1 MAGGT
6 VGVAPGTTTITM
18 DNGQTIQISDWI
30 DDKLYSTVQFNNGQN
45 GPVEAFSAGRSQQI
59 PGGTRTSTRVDTNI
73 PRSGSNGLP
82 KDWEMYVYGVGCK
95 LVRVMRPPT
104 GTVNPTLADAPSSP
118 GALSDPPMLVT
129 LFNIDRVTYLEY
141 NYNGKVYTSG
151 TINDY
156 PQGEGYSV
164 FSTNSNF
171 ELAQN
176 GVPSPRD
183 RQALVLPVWMR
194 ENLGYTFAF
203 QPEAPM
209 VINQLASDA
218 GANLTFADEK
228 VSFWGLIRR
237 SVV

>member
-6 VGVAPGTTTITM
+6 VGVAPGTTTITL

-45 GPVEAFSAGRSQQI
+45 GPVEAFSAGRSHQI

-82 KDWEMYVYGVGCK
+82 KDWEMYVYGVSCK
-95 LVRVMRPPT
+95 MVRVERPPT
-104 GTVNPTLADAPSSP
+104 GQVQPTLADGN
-118 GALSDPPMLVT
+118 GALSDPPQLVT
-129 LFNIDRVTYLEY
+129 LFQVDRVTFLEY

-151 TINDY
+151 VISDY

-164 FSTNSNF
+164 FSTNAFF

-176 GVPSPRD
+176 
-183 RQALVLPVWMR
+183 
-194 ENLGYTFAF
+194 
-203 QPEAPM
+203 
-209 VINQLASDA
+209 
-218 GANLTFADEK
+218 
-228 VSFWGLIRR
+228 
-237 SVV
+237 

>member
-95 LVRVMRPPT
+95 MTRVMRPPT
-104 GTVNPTLADAPSSP
+104 GNTSPTLADAPSAP
-118 GALSDPPMLVT
+118 GALSDPPQLVT
-129 LFNIDRVTYLEY
+129 LFQVDRVTYLEY

-151 TINDY
+151 VIQDY
-156 PQGEGYSV
+156 PQGHGFAV
-164 FSTNSNF
+164 FSTNAFF
-171 ELAQN
+171 EIAQN
-176 GVPSPRD
+176 GIPSPRD
-183 RQALVLPVWMR
+183 RNALVLPVWMR
-194 ENLGYTFAF
+194 ENLGYTFSF

-209 VINQLASDA
+209 AINQLASDG

-228 VSFWGLIRR
+228 VYFYGLLRR